1 MLLIS
6 LMLAA
11 APTSVVKP
19 DMIQRREASRPRAA
33 SSALRSKRLAEL
45 EAAVRSLPLAAADE
59 QGPGAGPKG
68 M

>member
-11 APTSVVKP
+11 APTSATKP
-19 DMIQRREASRPRAA
+19 NIVPRREASRARPAA
-33 SSALRSKRLAEL
+33 SMDRSKRLIEL
-45 EAAVRSLPLAAADE
+45 EAAVKSLPLAAADK
-59 QGPGAGPKG
+59 QDQRSGPTG

>member
-11 APTSVVKP
+11 TSPPAVKP
-19 DMIQRREASRPRAA
+19 DVVQRRQVPRPRPAA
-33 SSALRSKRLAEL
+33 TAVRSKRLIEL
-45 EAAVRSLPLAAADE
+45 EAAVRSLAAAEPADRS
-59 QGPGAGPKG
+59 GPKG